1 MPFSIVKAIKRTH
14 MNPINRML
22 HRIGAPFYI
31 FGIVMIVGHFLGTSD
46 FNLLTGII
54 LWSIAV
60 GLFLTGH
67 KIERNLRAMTLIIL
81 FRYFSSIIAT
91 YREAHVCHPTARS
104 RRQPR

>member
-1 MPFSIVKAIKRTH
+1 MPFSLVRAIKSTH

-22 HRIGAPFYI
+22 HCIGAPFYI
-31 FGIVMIVGHFLGTSD
+31 FGIVMIVGHFLGTSV
-46 FNLLTGII
+46 NLLTGII

-81 FRYFSSIIAT
+81 FRYFSSTIAT
-91 YREAHVCHPTARS
+91 YRKGYACHTTARS
-104 RRQPR
+104 RRQ